1 MKPFDLQKAL
11 AGAKVVTLHGKAV
24 NNFVYFSTASKFK
37 VIAQIEGDAELKTF
51 TESGKYSPDIVT
63 GNDLFMATTKKTGY
77 INIYYDWDAR
87 DLRLHVGTTFGLG
100 LKTGDI
106 IFATKEL
113 ADENAL
119 PSRIAVAT
127 FEYED

>member
-51 TESGKYSPDIVT
+51 TESGKYCPDLVT
-63 GNDLFMATTKKTGY
+63 GKDLFMATTKKTGY
-77 INIYYDWDAR
+77 INVYNDWDAR
-87 DLRLHVGTTFGLG
+87 DLGTTFGLG
-100 LKTGDI
+100 LKTGNL

-119 PSRIAVAT
+119 PSRVAVAT
-127 FEYED
+127 FEYEE